1 MMAILIRLRYRN
13 PNRSSYRVCDVAIK
27 SPNPHHPTRMNEGRE
42 CTPLFGTSLQ
52 WGRKLPLS
60 CSISQWGRELP
71 LSCDNEDERGQRV
84 PPALSQTREPSRLA
98 CWHDAA
104 ASHTVVRAAFEHK
117 AEVEGIIDFCSSREP
132 TRLACWHGSAASHT
146 VARAACEHEEEVE
159 GIGDFCSSCEPSRLA
174 CWHQT
179 RGKQG
184 GNLTAVGEKAPTKL
198 QCITVGE

>member
-1 MMAILIRLRYRN
+1 M
-13 PNRSSYRVCDVAIK
+13 RSSTTLAWPSLWNWQLEQK
-27 SPNPHHPTRMNEGRE
+27 
-42 CTPLFGTSLQ
+42 TSLGSLKSSLASGSPESHRTQ
-52 WGRKLPLS
+52 RGGR
-60 CSISQWGRELP
+60 RH
-71 LSCDNEDERGQRV
+71 QRLLLLLGV
-84 PPALSQTREPSRLA
+84 ILA
-98 CWHDAA
+98 CWHDSA

-179 RGKQG
+179 RDKQG
-184 GNLTAVGEKAPTKL
+184 GNLTAGGESSP
-198 QCITVGE
+198 